1 MVLADMALVG
11 FIICLRA
18 RKLGHY
24 HLPPIDVDFLS
35 LQLLEFNVFCCLIR
49 GLYSCFIG
57 TFFPFLCMT
66 FNLNIFCVLLTFSKN
81 ELEHVEIRKLDQLM
95 GNTPE
100 LVSYLDYA
108 QKI

>member
-1 MVLADMALVG
+1 MVFADMALVG
-11 FIICLRA
+11 
-18 RKLGHY
+18 HY
-24 HLPPIDVDFLS
+24 HLPLIDVDFLS
-35 LQLLEFNVFCCLIR
+35 LQLLEYNVFYCLIR
-49 GLYSCFIG
+49 RLNSCIIG

-100 LVSYLDYA
+100 FASDLDYETLS
-108 QKI
+108 KRFE